1 MEHELQLSSLEE
13 PVIEAILAGLENKEL
28 RILSRKYLR
37 PDFPIES
44 ELISRRL
51 SRDMNFTLQT
61 KLTLTYDVF

>member
-37 PDFPIES
+37 PDFPIDS